1 MRTVIPVLFIL
12 SGMLFPGA
20 CTSDGRSQPKQIG
33 GCACDTIPMD
43 IAVTISCADAS
54 SPVRI
59 SILSVERAP
68 DGIYRDAASGLVS
81 LLDSLGV
88 GICGVPQFV
97 VIREGPCWPRH
108 RIDIR
113 LEKGS
118 EKRFPLIRSALAGG
132 VLAGLRPSENRPEGY
147 GTFFVQAGVGSTDR
161 WILWYD
167 RSRH

>member
-1 MRTVIPVLFIL
+1 MRTVISVLSIL
-12 SGMLFPGA
+12 SGILLLGA
-20 CTSDGRSQPKQIG
+20 CAGDGRSQSKQIG
-33 GCACDTIPMD
+33 GCVCDTIPMD
-43 IAVTISCADAS
+43 IAVIISCDDSS

-68 DGIYRDAASGLVS
+68 DETYRDAVSGLVS

-132 VLAGLRPSENRPEGY
+132 ALAGLRPSENRPEGY
-147 GTFFVQAGVGSTDR
+147 GTFFVQAVVGSTDR

>member
-12 SGMLFPGA
+12 SGMLLPGA

-59 SILSVERAP
+59 SILSVERAT

>member
-1 MRTVIPVLFIL
+1 MRVVIPVLSL
-12 SGMLFPGA
+12 LFGVFFLGA
-20 CTSDGRSQPKQIG
+20 CTGEGRSQSKSIG
-33 GCACDTIPMD
+33 GCVSDTIPMD
-43 IAVTISCADAS
+43 IAVTISCDDAP

-59 SILSVERAP
+59 SILSVERAQ
-68 DGIYRDAASGLVS
+68 DGTYMGAASGLVS

-88 GICGVPQFV
+88 GICDVPQLV

-108 RIDIR
+108 RIDIS

-118 EKRFPLIRSALAGG
+118 EKSFPEIRSALAGG
-132 VLAGLRPSENRPEGY
+132 TLAGLRPSENRPEGY
-147 GTFFVQAGVGSTDR
+147 GVFFVQAGVGSTDR